1 MLEKLD
7 TIIILKFGNPK
18 IYKIRYGSCDYLIEK
33 TGLHYTTQKGN
44 TLYHIFGVVS
54 CNTYFKVQIN
64 TKTLNCYL
72 VEHLAIT

>member
-7 TIIILKFGNPK
+7 AIIILKFGNPI
-18 IYKIRYGSCDYLIEK
+18 IYKVKYGTTDYLIEK
-33 TGLHYTTQKGN
+33 TGLHYSTQKGD

-54 CNTYFKVQIN
+54 CNTYFKIQLN

-72 VEHLAIT
+72 VEQLEVS